1 MQHKIISF
9 LIFFLNISLIFAES
23 FELSKMTLEEKAYQ
37 VMMLNVPSGEK
48 SAEYIKKEFSNATP
62 GAILLFKQ
70 NLSSSPEDTK
80 RYTSLIMSS
89 FERTSNENSRSFI
102 PPLIAID
109 NEGGRVFRTSALT
122 TILPSARDMADKMT
136 IKEVEEASY
145 FLAMQMKLLGI
156 DFNLAPILE
165 IATEENEQVLRD
177 RTFSA
182 SSNITIDFS
191 NAFIRGMNKAGVLCS
206 MKHFPGNGNIDP
218 HGQASSISCSEKEFN
233 NNYLLPFKK
242 VIEEGHPAIAM
253 LLSHVEF
260 SIVEDKPFC
269 LSKTGIKDIVRKKL
283 KFSSLILTDDIA
295 MEALKM
301 RASSADN
308 AVLALEAGV
317 DMIMCS
323 ERNVVKIIDT
333 IVNKAKKDK
342 VFLKRL
348 DEACYNV
355 LKAKKAIFDSN
366 LDNSKVFN
374 KELFYSFK
382 KQGDDIVERY
392 LK

>member
-1 MQHKIISF
+1 M
-9 LIFFLNISLIFAES
+9 
-23 FELSKMTLEEKAYQ
+23 
-37 VMMLNVPSGEK
+37 
-48 SAEYIKKEFSNATP
+48 
-62 GAILLFKQ
+62 
-70 NLSSSPEDTK
+70 
-80 RYTSLIMSS
+80 
-89 FERTSNENSRSFI
+89 
-102 PPLIAID
+102 
-109 NEGGRVFRTSALT
+109 
-122 TILPSARDMADKMT
+122 
-136 IKEVEEASY
+136 
-145 FLAMQMKLLGI
+145 
-156 DFNLAPILE
+156 
-165 IATEENEQVLRD
+165 
-177 RTFSA
+177 
-182 SSNITIDFS
+182 
-191 NAFIRGMNKAGVLCS
+191 
-206 MKHFPGNGNIDP
+206 
-218 HGQASSISCSEKEFN
+218 
-233 NNYLLPFKK
+233 
-242 VIEEGHPAIAM
+242 IEEGHPAIAM